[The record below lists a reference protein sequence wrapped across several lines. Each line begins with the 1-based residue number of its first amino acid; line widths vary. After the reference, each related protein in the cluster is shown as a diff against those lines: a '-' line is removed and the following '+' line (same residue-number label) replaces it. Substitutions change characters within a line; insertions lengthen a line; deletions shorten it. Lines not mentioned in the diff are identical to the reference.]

1 MDPGELEILQGL
13 RELYPDISHA
23 EDWEEARR
31 LCAFLL
37 GDLLAQMCDA
47 IGLIGTPEYCAQRL
61 REAEASGIERLYL
74 MTSETYQF
82 PHRELQAFR
91 DTIFPSLAVR

>member
-1 MDPGELEILQGL
+1 
-13 RELYPDISHA
+13 
-23 EDWEEARR
+23 
-31 LCAFLL
+31 
-37 GDLLAQMCDA
+37 MCDT

-82 PHRELQAFR
+82 PYRELRAFQ